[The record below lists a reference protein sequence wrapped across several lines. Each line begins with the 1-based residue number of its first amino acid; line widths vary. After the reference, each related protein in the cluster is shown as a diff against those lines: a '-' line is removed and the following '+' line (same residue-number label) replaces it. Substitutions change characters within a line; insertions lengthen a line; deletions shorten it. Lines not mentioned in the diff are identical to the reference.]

1 MLDERNE
8 MHSVIVLTS
17 EDKPLDDER
26 REAVLGALAPNQW
39 KWLRRGRAMQMRFG
53 GAPADVQL
61 ISAREAAEVD
71 LLFKEGEETISPKK
85 LLICDMDS
93 TVIEQE
99 CIDELAE
106 FAGFRDKVEKITE
119 SAMRGELDFEA
130 ALRERVG
137 LLKGL
142 PETTMQQVFDE
153 RLKLSKGVQWL
164 VKGMKRQGAHCVLV
178 SGGFVFFTE
187 RVARAAGFDAH
198 YGNRLGVEGGVL
210 TGEVIEPILTK
221 ESKLKI
227 LQHKINELA
236 ISAEDVLAIGDGAND
251 IPMLQHAGM
260 GVAYRAKDS
269 VKNATQF
276 TLDYADLETLLW
288 AQGISSTA

>member
-1 MLDERNE
+1 MY
-8 MHSVIVLTS
+8 SVIALS
-17 EDKPLDDER
+17 AADKPLDEER

-39 KWLRRGRAMQMRFG
+39 KWLRRGRALVMRFRS
-53 GAPADVQL
+53 APAGVQIL
-61 ISAREAAEVD
+61 SGREAGEVD
-71 LLFKEGEETISPKK
+71 LLFKKDEGEFAPKK

-99 CIDELAE
+99 CIDELAD
-106 FAGFRDKVEKITE
+106 FAGFREKVEGITE
-119 SAMRGELDFEA
+119 AAMRGELDFES
-130 ALRERVG
+130 ALRERAA

-153 RLKLSKGVQWL
+153 RITLSTGVEWL
-164 VKGMKRQGAHCVLV
+164 VKGMKREGAKCILV

-187 RVARAAGFDAH
+187 RVARVAGFDAH

-210 TGEVIEPILTK
+210 TGEVIDPILTK

-227 LQHKINELA
+227 LEHTIEQLGIT
-236 ISAEDVLAIGDGAND
+236 AEDVLAIGDGAND
-251 IPMLQHAGM
+251 IPMLQHAGI
-260 GVAYRAKDS
+260 GVAYHAKEA
-269 VKNATQF
+269 VQKAAGYQLNH
-276 TLDYADLETLLW
+276 ADLEALLW

>member
-1 MLDERNE
+1 M
-8 MHSVIVLTS
+8 MHSVIVLTA
-17 EDKPLDDER
+17 EDKPLDEER

-39 KWLRRGRAMQMRFG
+39 KWLRRGRAMQMRFK
-53 GAPADVQL
+53 GAPAEVQL
-61 ISAREAAEVD
+61 VSAREAAEVD
-71 LLFKEGEETISPKK
+71 LLLKEGEEPFSAKK

-99 CIDELAE
+99 CIDELAD
-106 FAGFRDKVEKITE
+106 FAGFREKVEKITE
-119 SAMRGELDFEA
+119 SAMRGELDFEE
-130 ALRERVG
+130 ALHERVG

-153 RLKLSKGVQWL
+153 RLKLSKGVEWL
-164 VKGMKRQGAHCVLV
+164 LKGMKRSGAHCVLV

-198 YGNRLGVEGGVL
+198 FGNRLGVENGVL

-221 ESKLKI
+221 DAKLKI
-227 LQHKINELA
+227 LEHKINELA
-236 ISAEDVLAIGDGAND
+236 ITPDDVLAIGDGAND

-260 GVAYRAKDS
+260 GVAYRAKDT
-269 VKNATQF
+269 VKNAVPYS
-276 TLDYADLETLLW
+276 LDYADL
-288 AQGISSTA
+288 

>member
-1 MLDERNE
+1 
-8 MHSVIVLTS
+8 MHSVIALTA
-17 EDKPLDDER
+17 EDKPFDDER

-39 KWLRRGRAMQMRFG
+39 KWLRRGRAIQMRFA

-61 ISAREAAEVD
+61 TSAREAAQVD
-71 LLFKEGEETISPKK
+71 LLFKEGEEGFAPKK

-93 TVIEQE
+93 TIIEQE
-99 CIDELAE
+99 CIDELAD
-106 FAGFRDKVEKITE
+106 FAGLRDKVEKITE
-119 SAMRGELDFEA
+119 AAMRGELDFSS

-142 PETTMQQVFDE
+142 PESTMQQVFDE
-153 RLKLSKGVQWL
+153 RITLSKGAAWL
-164 VKGMKRQGAHCVLV
+164 VRAMKREGAHCVLV

-198 YGNRLGVEGGVL
+198 FGNRLGVEGGML

-227 LQHKINELA
+227 LEHKINELGITA
-236 ISAEDVLAIGDGAND
+236 DDVLAIGDGAND

-260 GVAYRAKDS
+260 GVAYRAKET
-269 VKNATQF
+269 TQRAAQYQ
-276 TLDYADLETLLW
+276 LNEADLETLLW
-288 AQGISSTA
+288 AQGIRSTA